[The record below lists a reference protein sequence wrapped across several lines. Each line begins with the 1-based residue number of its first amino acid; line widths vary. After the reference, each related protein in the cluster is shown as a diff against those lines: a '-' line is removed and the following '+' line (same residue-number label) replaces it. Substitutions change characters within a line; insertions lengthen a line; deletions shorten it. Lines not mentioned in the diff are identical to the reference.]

1 MRNSSLEIFLNTICR
16 WLPGRDGVVQNITL
30 ARCCHCLVYRN
41 CKSFS
46 PGPRSNTNLSS
57 AVSDIWQQWCSP
69 IIWRTGRG
77 KVEFWIDIVSYIVSM
92 FGMERWTLERTIF
105 EEGPH
110 ILSRRHYIINGHLNK
125 FLNQIL

>member
-57 AVSDIWQQWCSP
+57 AVSDIWSQWCSP

-92 FGMERWTLERTIF
+92 FGMERWSVQYLKKAHTFYQEDTR
-105 EEGPH
+105 
-110 ILSRRHYIINGHLNK
+110 YIIIGHLNK

>member
-77 KVEFWIDIVSYIVSM
+77 KVEFWSDV
-92 FGMERWTLERTIF
+92 
-105 EEGPH
+105 
-110 ILSRRHYIINGHLNK
+110 ILSACLEWSVGAREVFQNLPGWSVQYLKKAHTFYQEDTISSMGI
-125 FLNQIL
+125 